1 MLIRK
6 SLLFNLKL
14 IKVLVIAKTSTKSK
28 QQVTVLLEY
37 NSEISGK
44 ITTIVTGEYQSL
56 TLIKNVKTCPQNMIL
71 MKIPTHHHVV

>member
-6 SLLFNLKL
+6 CLLFNLKL

-37 NSEISGK
+37 NSDGSG
-44 ITTIVTGEYQSL
+44 
-56 TLIKNVKTCPQNMIL
+56 
-71 MKIPTHHHVV
+71 

>member
-14 IKVLVIAKTSTKSK
+14 IKVLVIAKTSTKPK

-37 NSEISGK
+37 NSDGSGK
-44 ITTIVTGEYQSL
+44 ITTTVTGKYQSL
-56 TLIKNVKTCPQNMIL
+56 TLLKNVKTCPQNMIPI
-71 MKIPTHHHVV
+71 KILTHHHDV

>member
-6 SLLFNLKL
+6 CLLFNLKL

-37 NSEISGK
+37 NSDGSGK
-44 ITTIVTGEYQSL
+44 ITITVIGKYQNL
-56 TLIKNVKTCPQNMIL
+56 TLLKNVKPCPQNIL
-71 MKIPTHHHVV
+71 IKILTYHHDV